1 MATQRDRIRN
11 RKLRAYGMIAVA
23 VLLLAAIIILIAT
36 AAGGNKK
43 PTPSTSP
50 TPNSTQTAAPN
61 PTPTSTDQ
69 VPEDTQS
76 PDVTPSENVTQPA
89 TDRPT
94 QPATTRP
101 SNTTAPSTGLT
112 VGGKATVKA
121 NELRLREEPSTT
133 GKEIMMLKLNN
144 EVTVEALS
152 QGSDRTWTKVT
163 YNGKTGYV
171 KTQYL
176 KAASSSAQPAGL
188 TEGGKAV
195 ISNVQTDVNFRKEA
209 SASAELLGKPKKG
222 DEVTVVALSQ
232 GSDKKWTKITWNGQT
247 GYVMTKYLKAK

>member
-36 AAGGNKK
+36 AAGGKK
-43 PTPSTSP
+43 PEPDTSATPGT
-50 TPNSTQTAAPN
+50 TITAAPD
-61 PTPTSTDQ
+61 PTPTDQ
-69 VPEDTQS
+69 VPDDTQS
-76 PDVTPSENVTQPA
+76 PDATPSDDVTQPA
-89 TDRPT
+89 TDSPS

-101 SNTTAPSTGLT
+101 SNTTAPTTGLT

-121 NELRLREEPSTT
+121 NELRLREEPSTS
-133 GKEIMMLKLNN
+133 GKEIMMLKLNT

-176 KAASSSAQPAGL
+176 KASSSAQPAGL

-195 ISNVQTDVNFRKEA
+195 IANVQTDVNFRKEA

>member
-43 PTPSTSP
+43 PAPGTSATPENTL
-50 TPNSTQTAAPN
+50 TAAPN
-61 PTPTSTDQ
+61 PTPTNQ
-69 VPEDTQS
+69 APEDTQS
-76 PDVTPSENVTQPA
+76 PEATPSEDV
-89 TDRPT
+89 T

-101 SNTTAPSTGLT
+101 SNTTAPTTGLT

-121 NELRLREEPSTT
+121 NELRLREEPSTS
-133 GKEIMMLKLNN
+133 GREIMMLKRNY

-163 YNGKTGYV
+163 YDGKTGYV

-176 KAASSSAQPAGL
+176 KASSSAQPAGL
-188 TEGGKAV
+188 TVGGKAV
-195 ISNVQTDVNFRKEA
+195 IANVQTDVNFRKEA
-209 SASAELLGKPKKG
+209 SASSQLLGKPKKG
-222 DEVTVVALSQ
+222 DEVTVEALLQ

>member
-43 PTPSTSP
+43 PAPGTSATPENTL
-50 TPNSTQTAAPN
+50 TAAPN
-61 PTPTSTDQ
+61 PTPTDQ

-76 PDVTPSENVTQPA
+76 PEATPSEDVTQPA

-101 SNTTAPSTGLT
+101 SNTTAPTTGLT
-112 VGGKATVKA
+112 VGGKATVRA
-121 NELRLREEPSTT
+121 NELRLREEPSTS
-133 GKEIMMLKLNN
+133 GREIMMLKRNY

-163 YNGKTGYV
+163 YDGKTGYV

-176 KAASSSAQPAGL
+176 KASSSAQPAGL

-195 ISNVQTDVNFRKEA
+195 IANVQTDVNFRKEA
-209 SASAELLGKPKKG
+209 SASSQLLGKPKKG
-222 DEVTVVALSQ
+222 DEVTVEALLQ

>member
-36 AAGGNKK
+36 AAGGKK
-43 PTPSTSP
+43 PAPGTSATPENTL
-50 TPNSTQTAAPN
+50 TAAPN
-61 PTPTSTDQ
+61 PTPTDQ
-69 VPEDTQS
+69 VPEDT
-76 PDVTPSENVTQPA
+76 TQPA

-101 SNTTAPSTGLT
+101 SNTTAPTTGLT
-112 VGGKATVKA
+112 VGGKATVRA
-121 NELRLREEPSTT
+121 NELRLREEPSTS
-133 GKEIMMLKLNN
+133 GREIMMLKRNY

-163 YNGKTGYV
+163 YDGKTGYV

-176 KAASSSAQPAGL
+176 KAASSSQPTGL
-188 TEGGKAV
+188 TVGGKAV
-195 ISNVQTDVNFRKEA
+195 IANV
-209 SASAELLGKPKKG
+209 PKH
-222 DEVTVVALSQ
+222 
-232 GSDKKWTKITWNGQT
+232 
-247 GYVMTKYLKAK
+247 

>member
-1 MATQRDRIRN
+1 
-11 RKLRAYGMIAVA
+11 MIAVA

-36 AAGGNKK
+36 AAGGKKPAPGTSATPGTTLTAAPK
-43 PTPSTSP
+43 PTP
-50 TPNSTQTAAPN
+50 
-61 PTPTSTDQ
+61 TDQ
-69 VPEDTQS
+69 VPEDTQT
-76 PDVTPSENVTQPA
+76 PDATPSEDVTQSA

-101 SNTTAPSTGLT
+101 SNTTAPATGLT

-121 NELRLREEPSTT
+121 NELRLREEPSTS
-133 GKEIMMLKLNN
+133 GREIKMLKRNY

-163 YNGKTGYV
+163 YDGKTGYV

-176 KAASSSAQPAGL
+176 KAASSSQPTGL
-188 TEGGKAV
+188 TAGGKAV
-195 ISNVQTDVNFRKEA
+195 IANVQTDVNFRKEA
-209 SASAELLGKPKKG
+209 SASSQLLGKPKKG
-222 DEVTVVALSQ
+222 DEVTVEALLQ

>member
-36 AAGGNKK
+36 AAGGKK
-43 PTPSTSP
+43 PEPDTSATPGT
-50 TPNSTQTAAPN
+50 TITAAPD
-61 PTPTSTDQ
+61 PTPTDQ
-69 VPEDTQS
+69 VPDDTQS
-76 PDVTPSENVTQPA
+76 PDA
-89 TDRPT
+89 T

-101 SNTTAPSTGLT
+101 SNTTAPTTGLT

-121 NELRLREEPSTT
+121 NELRLREEPSTS

-176 KAASSSAQPAGL
+176 KASSSAQPAGL

-195 ISNVQTDVNFRKEA
+195 IANVQTDVNFRKEA